1 MINADRSAKK
11 NLIETVDNSCWALRD
26 FTKGPDMAVLT
37 INDTSQV
44 ERGRSASARRPF
56 SLSRFGGRWLSP
68 VLLLLLWEAGSR
80 TGLIP
85 ERTLA
90 APSAVIG
97 TLLEMVIS
105 GELPSNLL
113 VSFARVAAGLFIG
126 VSLGQAL
133 GLIAGLSR
141 SGELAVDP
149 LMQIKRTIP
158 ALALTPLFI
167 VWFGIGET
175 PKVALIAF
183 GTIFPVYL
191 NLYSGIRS
199 VDLRLLDA
207 AKSFGLSR
215 WEQVWHVVLPSALPQ
230 LLVGLRYA
238 LSVSI
243 LVLVVAEQINASA
256 GLGYLINNARDFMR
270 TDIIVVCLMVYAIL
284 GLGADWLVRTIE
296 ARALIWR
303 PSIVEQ

>member
-1 MINADRSAKK
+1 MAALAIDDAAKG
-11 NLIETVDNSCWALRD
+11 
-26 FTKGPDMAVLT
+26 KGIAPLP
-37 INDTSQV
+37 
-44 ERGRSASARRPF
+44 GRSF

-80 TGLIP
+80 SGLIP

-97 TLLEMVIS
+97 TLIDMLIS

-113 VSFARVAAGLFIG
+113 VSFARVAAGLVLG
-126 VSLGQAL
+126 VTLGL
-133 GLIAGLSR
+133 VTGLIAGLSR
-141 SGELAVDP
+141 TGELAIDP

-183 GTIFPVYL
+183 ATIFPVYL
-191 NLYSGIRS
+191 NLYSGIRG
-199 VDLRLLDA
+199 VDPRLLDA

-215 WEQVWHVVLPSALPQ
+215 WEQIWHVVLPATLPS

-238 LSVSI
+238 LSISI

-284 GLGADWLVRTIE
+284 GLGADWLVRIIE

>member
-1 MINADRSAKK
+1 MTALSISAQKAGQ
-11 NLIETVDNSCWALRD
+11 T
-26 FTKGPDMAVLT
+26 
-37 INDTSQV
+37 
-44 ERGRSASARRPF
+44 ARKPF
-56 SLSRFGGRWLSP
+56 SLSAFGGRWLSP
-68 VLLLLLWEAGSR
+68 VLLLLLWELGSR
-80 TGLIP
+80 VGVIP

-90 APSAVIG
+90 APSAVMG
-97 TLLEMVIS
+97 ALFEMLIS

-113 VSFARVAAGLFIG
+113 VSFGRVAVGLFIG
-126 VSLGQAL
+126 VGLGTIL
-133 GLIAGLSR
+133 GLVSGLSR
-141 SGELAVDP
+141 SGELIVDP

-175 PKVALIAF
+175 PKIALIAF

-191 NLYSGIRS
+191 NLFSGIRS
-199 VDLRLLDA
+199 VDPRLLEA
-207 AKSFGLSR
+207 ARSFGLSR
-215 WEQVWHVVLPSALPQ
+215 AEQIWHVVLPAAFPA

-284 GLGADWLVRTIE
+284 GLLADWGVRAIE
-296 ARALIWR
+296 RRALVWR

>member
-1 MINADRSAKK
+1 MATLAIG
-11 NLIETVDNSCWALRD
+11 ETHAIPTRQAPV
-26 FTKGPDMAVLT
+26 
-37 INDTSQV
+37 
-44 ERGRSASARRPF
+44 RRPR
-56 SLSRFGGRWLSP
+56 LRLRAFGGRWLSP
-68 VLLLLLWEAGSR
+68 VLLLLLWELGSR
-80 TGLIP
+80 VGIIP

-90 APSAVIG
+90 APSAVLG
-97 TLLEMVIS
+97 TLVEMLLS
-105 GELPSNLL
+105 GELPSNLI
-113 VSFARVAAGLFIG
+113 VSFGRAAFGLAIG
-126 VSLGQAL
+126 IALGIGF

-141 SGELAVDP
+141 KGEYAIDP

-175 PKVALIAF
+175 PKIALIAF
-183 GTIFPVYL
+183 ATVFPVYL

-199 VDLRLLDA
+199 VDVRLLDA

-215 WEQVWHVVLPSALPQ
+215 AEQIWHVVLPAALPS
-230 LLVGLRYA
+230 LLVGLRFS
-238 LSVSI
+238 LSISI

-284 GLGADWLVRTIE
+284 GLGADWLVRLIE
-296 ARALIWR
+296 QRALVWR
-303 PSIVEQ
+303 PSLVEG

>member
-1 MINADRSAKK
+1 M
-11 NLIETVDNSCWALRD
+11 TVLA
-26 FTKGPDMAVLT
+26 
-37 INDTSQV
+37 I
-44 ERGRSASARRPF
+44 GRQAASAPPRRRL
-56 SLSRFGGRWLSP
+56 SLARLGGRWVSP
-68 VLLLLLWEAGSR
+68 ILLLLLWELGSR
-80 TGLIP
+80 VGLIP

-90 APSAVIG
+90 APSAVLG
-97 TLLEMVIS
+97 TLLEMVVS

-113 VSFARVAAGLFIG
+113 VSFGRVAVGLIIG
-126 VSLGQAL
+126 VGLGIGL
-133 GLIAGLSR
+133 GLVSGLSR
-141 SGELAVDP
+141 TGELAVDP

-199 VDLRLLDA
+199 VDPRLLEA
-207 AKSFGLSR
+207 ARSFGLSR
-215 WEQVWHVVLPSALPQ
+215 WDQVWHVILPAALPQ

-284 GLGADWLVRTIE
+284 GLGADWLVRAIE
-296 ARALIWR
+296 TRALIWR

>member
-1 MINADRSAKK
+1 M
-11 NLIETVDNSCWALRD
+11 TALSISGQ
-26 FTKGPDMAVLT
+26 KG
-37 INDTSQV
+37 
-44 ERGRSASARRPF
+44 ARRAIKPF
-56 SLSRFGGRWLSP
+56 SLSAFGGRWLSP
-68 VLLLLLWEAGSR
+68 VLLLLLWELGSR
-80 TGLIP
+80 IGMIP
-85 ERTLA
+85 ARTLA
-90 APSAVIG
+90 APSAVLG
-97 TLLEMVIS
+97 ALLGMIVS

-113 VSFARVAAGLFIG
+113 VSFGRVAIGLIIG
-126 VSLGQAL
+126 VGLGTFL
-133 GLIAGLSR
+133 GLLSGLSR
-141 SGELAVDP
+141 SGELIVDP

-175 PKVALIAF
+175 PKIALIAF

-191 NLYSGIRS
+191 NLFSGIRG
-199 VDLRLLDA
+199 VDPRLLEA
-207 AKSFGLSR
+207 ARSFGLSR
-215 WEQVWHVVLPSALPQ
+215 SEQIWHVVLPAALPA

-284 GLGADWLVRTIE
+284 GLLADWGVRTIE
-296 ARALIWR
+296 NRALVWR

>member
-1 MINADRSAKK
+1 MTVLAVDR
-11 NLIETVDNSCWALRD
+11 
-26 FTKGPDMAVLT
+26 
-37 INDTSQV
+37 
-44 ERGRSASARRPF
+44 RGTGHAGGRRF
-56 SLSRFGGRWLSP
+56 SLARFGGRWLSP
-68 VLLLLLWEAGSR
+68 VILLLLWELGSR
-80 TGLIP
+80 SGLIP

-97 TLLEMVIS
+97 TLAEMLLS

-113 VSFARVAAGLFIG
+113 VSFARVAVGLLIG
-126 VSLGQAL
+126 VGLGLAL
-133 GLIAGLSR
+133 GLVAGLSR
-141 SGELAVDP
+141 TGELTVDP

-158 ALALTPLFI
+158 VLALTPLFI

-175 PKVALIAF
+175 PKIALIAF
-183 GTIFPVYL
+183 AAVFPVYL
-191 NLYSGIRS
+191 NLYSGIRG

-215 WEQVWHVVLPSALPQ
+215 WEQIWHVVLPSALPS

-238 LSVSI
+238 LSVAI

-284 GLGADWLVRTIE
+284 GLGADWLVRTVE

>member
-1 MINADRSAKK
+1 MK
-11 NLIETVDNSCWALRD
+11 NLIELVEKWWWASHHD
-26 FTKGPDMAVLT
+26 QKGENMTVLT
-37 INDTSQV
+37 IASGALPAAS
-44 ERGRSASARRPF
+44 ERSF

-68 VLLLLLWEAGSR
+68 VLLLLLWELGSR

-97 TLLEMVIS
+97 ALLEMVIS

-113 VSFARVAAGLFIG
+113 VSFARVAAGLLIG
-126 VSLGQAL
+126 VSLGVGL

-141 SGELAVDP
+141 AGELAVDP

-191 NLYSGIRS
+191 NLYSGIRG

-215 WEQVWHVVLPSALPQ
+215 WEQVWHVILPSALPS